1 MRVSKKN
8 ASFPQ
13 KHEEVMHWRT
23 SKCGRT
29 KMFLLS
35 SITQLSDE
43 NIVAHSTS
51 KQLCICA
58 DYENPV
64 SATMRYFFIKPNI
77 PLIKFFRIFQL
88 LRYRIFIFIFQLIE
102 MMMWSFFVECRG
114 VGSFGNKFK

>member
-1 MRVSKKN
+1 MEEGTKTDPD
-8 ASFPQ
+8 ACFQ
-13 KHEEVMHWRT
+13 KVREFSPKTEMYKQKFEEVMHWRT

-35 SITQLSDE
+35 SITQLRDE

-64 SATMRYFFIKPNI
+64 SATM
-77 PLIKFFRIFQL
+77 
-88 LRYRIFIFIFQLIE
+88 
-102 MMMWSFFVECRG
+102 
-114 VGSFGNKFK
+114 